1 MARCSVRDAV
11 IVSPS
16 CWSADSK
23 APRTPITG
31 REDRGPTLKI
41 TAIETFEIR
50 IPYRRNHTLSSGPLY
65 GAHSVIVRVQT
76 DEGLVGAG
84 AEIFKLV
91 VASTNKFQAAFL
103 SWLGRC
109 GAAPWLS
116 M

>member
-1 MARCSVRDAV
+1 MPIYSRVK
-11 IVSPS
+11 PGHLLGEQ
-16 CWSADSK
+16 WFSK
-23 APRTPITG
+23 AG
-31 REDRGPTLKI
+31 L
-41 TAIETFEIR
+41 
-50 IPYRRNHTLSSGPLY
+50 
-65 GAHSVIVRVQT
+65 
-76 DEGLVGAG
+76 DEQ